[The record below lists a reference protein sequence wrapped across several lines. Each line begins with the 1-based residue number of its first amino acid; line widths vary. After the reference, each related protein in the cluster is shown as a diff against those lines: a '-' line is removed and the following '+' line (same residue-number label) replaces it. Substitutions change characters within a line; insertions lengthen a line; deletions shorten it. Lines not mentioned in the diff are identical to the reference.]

1 MLNFT
6 SIPVSSDM
14 VMSTPQFELS
24 DRIHELE
31 KQIPAIEEYRKYK
44 VYYKNYTSL
53 EGKSKKKY
61 GENCRYELD
70 QYHECRKKMK
80 ELFPDGIIPKI
91 KDLQDEL
98 KKAREDYAKMS
109 AERKALKKEADR
121 LSRLAQQKRDS
132 QRTLAR
138 YVREGDTLYIESI
151 SRLGRS
157 TKDLLNIIDTL
168 TEKGVTLISH
178 KENIDTDTPAGKFML
193 TVFAALS
200 QLERE
205 QLKQRQREGIEIAKA
220 QGKYTGRKPI
230 EIDWTRFG
238 QLYGEW
244 KSKNITGRDFMRRM
258 GLSANTFYRR
268 VREYEAEHG
277 IAEPTSA

>member
-1 MLNFT
+1 MLNAT
-6 SIPVSSDM
+6 ATKPTEPPAQ
-14 VMSTPQFELS
+14 TPQPTPTENKAPEKKEDPWAEIRGMRDSDKIIAEFEAVGIMSLS
-24 DRIHELE
+24 EFGGFMHNIHSPEDHTDE
-31 KQIPAIEEYRKYK
+31 VA
-44 VYYKNYTSL
+44 
-53 EGKSKKKY
+53 
-61 GENCRYELD
+61 
-70 QYHECRKKMK
+70 
-80 ELFPDGIIPKI
+80 
-91 KDLQDEL
+91 EL
-98 KKAREDYAKMS
+98 K
-109 AERKALKKEADR
+109 
-121 LSRLAQQKRDS
+121 AQY
-132 QRTLAR
+132 TA
-138 YVREGDTLYIESI
+138 SI

-157 TKDLLNIIDTL
+157 TKDLLNIIDAL
-168 TEKGVTLISH
+168 TDKGVILISH

-244 KSKNITGRDFMRRM
+244 KSKSITGRDFMRRM

-268 VREYEAEHG
+268 VREYESTHG